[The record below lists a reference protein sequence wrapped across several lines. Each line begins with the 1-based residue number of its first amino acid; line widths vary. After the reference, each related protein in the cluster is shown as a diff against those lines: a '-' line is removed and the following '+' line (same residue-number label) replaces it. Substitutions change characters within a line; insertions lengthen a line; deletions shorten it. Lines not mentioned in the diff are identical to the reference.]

1 MALGA
6 IRSAAVD
13 GSGVIA
19 PTISRRLIS
28 LLAPIA
34 LAAILAGC
42 GGGSSGVELPPMS
55 DGCKGATTSGGKTTI
70 PVTISNFD
78 EGKAVFANVCVS
90 GKGPFPFFIDTG
102 SAGSEI
108 DAGLAEELHLEK
120 VGKAQVA
127 GGAGCSFDAQPVRMP
142 AWSVAGVPLEAQ
154 TFGAVDGAAIYEASG
169 AVGTIGSDVLA
180 RFGAVRIDYKAET
193 MTVEGKEGE
202 SLGDLAEP
210 AEGPLPK
217 GLVEGTPKVVA
228 PMVVQALPGSVTMRV
243 EVSFGKGKPLAFLPD
258 TGAPRGGYIDPAK
271 AKALDLKP
279 NGKTYKQRTFC
290 STSEVPGV
298 ESGEWSIAGK
308 PLRPQPLPGTPLIG
322 SVLADGLLGGRT
334 FDEYGSVVF
343 DYAGERLV
351 LGAG

>member
-1 MALGA
+1 M
-6 IRSAAVD
+6 V
-13 GSGVIA
+13 
-19 PTISRRLIS
+19 
-28 LLAPIA
+28 A
-34 LAAILAGC
+34 LAAILGGC
-42 GGGSSGVELPPMS
+42 GGGSSRVVLPSRS
-55 DGCKGATTSGGKTTI
+55 DGCKGAAVTSGGKTTI

-78 EGKAVFANVCVS
+78 EGKAVFANVCVG

-108 DAGLAEELHLEK
+108 DAGLAEELDLKK

-127 GGAGCSFDAQPVRMP
+127 GGAGCSFTTQPVRMP
-142 AWSVAGVPLEAQ
+142 AWSVAGIPLEGQ
-154 TFGAVDGAAIYEASG
+154 SFGAVEDAAIYKASG

-193 MTVEGKEGE
+193 MTVEGGEGE
-202 SLGDLAEP
+202 PIEGLAEAP
-210 AEGPLPK
+210 NGPLPK
-217 GLVEGTPKVVA
+217 GLVKGTPKVVA

-258 TGAPRGGYIDPAK
+258 TGAPRAGYIDPVRAR
-271 AKALDLKP
+271 ALGLKP
-279 NGKTYKQRTFC
+279 NGTTYKQRTFC
-290 STSEVPGV
+290 STAEVPGV

-308 PLRPQPLPGTPLIG
+308 PLKPQPLPATPLTR
-322 SVLADGLLGGRT
+322 SVLADGLIGGLT

>member
-1 MALGA
+1 MT
-6 IRSAAVD
+6 R
-13 GSGVIA
+13 
-19 PTISRRLIS
+19 
-28 LLAPIA
+28 
-34 LAAILAGC
+34 
-42 GGGSSGVELPPMS
+42 
-55 DGCKGATTSGGKTTI
+55 GGKTTI
-70 PVTISNFD
+70 PVTVSNFD
-78 EGKAVFANVCVS
+78 EGKAVFANVCVG

-108 DAGLAEELHLEK
+108 DGKLADELHLEK
-120 VGKAQVA
+120 TGTSQVA
-127 GGAGCSFDAQPVRMP
+127 SGAGCSFRTQPVRMP
-142 AWSVAGVPLEAQ
+142 AWSVAGIPLEGQ
-154 TFGAVDGAAIYEASG
+154 TLGAVDDAAIYQASG

-193 MTVEGKEGE
+193 MTVEGGEGE
-202 SLGDLAEP
+202 PIEGLVEA

-217 GLVEGTPKVVA
+217 GLVNGTPKVVA
-228 PMVVQALPGSVTMRV
+228 PMVVQALPGSVTTRV
-243 EVSFGKGKPLAFLPD
+243 EVSFGKGESLAFLPD
-258 TGAPRGGYIDPAK
+258 TGAPRAGYIDPTR
-271 AKALDLKP
+271 AKALGLKP

-308 PLRPQPLPGTPLIG
+308 PLRPQPLPVTPLIT
-322 SVLADGLLGGRT
+322 SVLADGLIGGRT

>member
-6 IRSAAVD
+6 LRSAAVD

-19 PTISRRLIS
+19 LTISRRLIS
-28 LLAPIA
+28 LLVPIA

-55 DGCKGATTSGGKTTI
+55 DGCKGATTNAGKTTI

-78 EGKAVFANVCVS
+78 EGKAVFANVCVA

-108 DAGLAEELHLEK
+108 DGKLAEELHLEK

-127 GGAGCSFDAQPVRMP
+127 GGGGCSFEAQPVRMP
-142 AWSVAGVPLEAQ
+142 AWSVAGIPLEGQ
-154 TFGAVDGAAIYEASG
+154 SFGAVDDAAIYKASG

-193 MTVEGKEGE
+193 MTVEGGE
-202 SLGDLAEP
+202 EEQIDGLAE
-210 AEGPLPK
+210 AAKNPLPK
-217 GLVEGTPKVVA
+217 GLVKGTPKVVA

-258 TGAPRGGYIDPAK
+258 TGAPRAGYIDPVR
-271 AKALDLKP
+271 AKALGLKP
-279 NGKTYKQRTFC
+279 NGKVYKERTFC

-308 PLRPQPLPGTPLIG
+308 PLKPQPLAGTPLIR
-322 SVLADGLLGGRT
+322 SVLADGLIGGRT

-343 DYAGERLV
+343 DYSGERLV
-351 LGAG
+351 FGAG

>member
-6 IRSAAVD
+6 LRGIAVD
-13 GSGVIA
+13 RSGVIA
-19 PTISRRLIS
+19 LTISRRLIS
-28 LLAPIA
+28 LLAPLA

-42 GGGSSGVELPPMS
+42 GGGSSKVELPSKS
-55 DGCKGATTSGGKTTI
+55 DGCKGAMTRGGKTTI
-70 PVTISNFD
+70 PVTVSNFD
-78 EGKAVFANVCVS
+78 EGKAVFADVCVG

-108 DAGLAEELHLEK
+108 DGKLADELQLEK
-120 VGKAQVA
+120 TGKAQVA
-127 GGAGCSFDAQPVRMP
+127 GGAGCSFRTHPVRMP
-142 AWSVAGVPLEAQ
+142 AWSVAGIPLEGQ
-154 TFGAVDGAAIYEASG
+154 TFGAVDNAAIYEASG

-193 MTVEGKEGE
+193 MTVEGGEGE
-202 SLGDLAEP
+202 PIEGLAEA
-210 AEGPLPK
+210 AEGPLAK
-217 GLVEGTPKVVA
+217 GLVKGTPKVVA

-258 TGAPRGGYIDPAK
+258 TGAPRGGYVDPIK
-271 AKALDLKP
+271 AKAVGLKP
-279 NGKTYKQRTFC
+279 NGETYKQRTFC

-308 PLRPQPLPGTPLIG
+308 LLKPQPLAGTPLVR
-322 SVLADGLLGGRT
+322 SVLADGLIGGRT

-343 DYAGERLV
+343 DYAGGHLV

>member
-6 IRSAAVD
+6 LRGAAVD

-19 PTISRRLIS
+19 LTILRRLIP
-28 LLAPIA
+28 LLALLA

-42 GGGSSGVELPPMS
+42 GGGSSRVELPSKS
-55 DGCKGATTSGGKTTI
+55 DGCKGAETSGGKTTI
-70 PVTISNFD
+70 PVTVSNFD
-78 EGKAVFANVCVS
+78 EGKAVFANVCVG

-108 DAGLAEELHLEK
+108 DAGLAEELHLRK

-127 GGAGCSFDAQPVRMP
+127 GGAGCSFTTQPVRMP
-142 AWSVAGVPLEAQ
+142 AWSVAGVPLEGQ
-154 TFGAVDGAAIYEASG
+154 SVGAVDDAAIYKASG

-193 MTVEGKEGE
+193 MTVEGAEGE
-202 SLGDLAEP
+202 PIDGLTEA
-210 AEGPLPK
+210 AAGPLPK
-217 GLVEGTPKVVA
+217 GLVKGTPKVVA
-228 PMVVQALPGSVTMRV
+228 PMAVQALPGSVTMRV
-243 EVSFGKGKPLAFLPD
+243 EVRFGKAKPLAFLPD
-258 TGAPRGGYIDPAK
+258 TGAPRAGYIDPVK
-271 AKALDLKP
+271 AKALGLKP
-279 NGKTYKQRTFC
+279 NGQSYKERTFC

-308 PLRPQPLPGTPLIG
+308 PLKPQPLPATPLIR
-322 SVLADGLLGGRT
+322 SVLADGLIGGRT